1 MPDKPLSPQQDKFVR
16 AYLRTGNGTQSA
28 IEAGYSRQTAYAQGS
43 RLLKHGGVRARLHQ
57 AEKRAVIREALTA
70 QRVVEEMRRLAMVD
84 IRDYYDA
91 QGNVLPVTQWT
102 PEMGA
107 CVGGMELIIKNAKAG
122 DGITDEVLKIKL
134 WDKTRALDLLAK
146 HFGLLVTRI
155 EVSNVDQKIQTLHEG
170 RAHAATLRL
179 KAKPHKG

>member
-16 AYLRTGNGTQSA
+16 AYLRTSNATQSA
-28 IEAGYSRQTAYAQGS
+28 IEAGYSRHTADSQGG
-43 RLLKHGGVRARLHQ
+43 RLLQHAGVQARL
-57 AEKRAVIREALTA
+57 KRAAERAIVSQELTA

-91 QGNVLPVTQWT
+91 QGNVKPVTEWT

-107 CVGGMELIIKNAKAG
+107 CVGGMETIIKNAKAG
-122 DGITDEVLKIKL
+122 DGITDEILKIKL
-134 WDKTRALDLLAK
+134 WDKTRALDMLGK

-155 EVSNVDQKIQTLHEG
+155 EVTNLDKKVEVLHAG
-170 RAHAATLRL
+170 RTHAAAL
-179 KAKPHKG
+179 KAKVRPHKG